1 MNHRH
6 NSNDDKKAKAKK
18 NGDPESH
25 VTVIIT
31 SAKKAAGDARNVR
44 VDTARGS
51 DNDQQNLSN

>member
-1 MNHRH
+1 MTT
-6 NSNDDKKAKAKK
+6 KKLRLK

-31 SAKKAAGDARNVR
+31 SAKKAADDARNVR

-51 DNDQQNLSN
+51 DNDQQNLSKLIM